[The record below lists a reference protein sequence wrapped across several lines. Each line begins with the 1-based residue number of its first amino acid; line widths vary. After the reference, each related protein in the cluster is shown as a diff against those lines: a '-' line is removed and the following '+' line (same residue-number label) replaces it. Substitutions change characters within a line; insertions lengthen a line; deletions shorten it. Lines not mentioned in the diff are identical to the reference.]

1 MTHPTLAPTHPHGI
15 PETDLFGYLAEFSS
29 AQALVDAAEAA
40 HKAGFTKTDAYSPF
54 PIPEIDHSLGIRRT
68 ILPWIILSMGIIGG
82 SAGFFMQWFANTVH
96 YPLNIGGRPPNSWPM
111 FIPIT
116 FEMTILFSAFTA
128 GIAMILMNG
137 LPKHYHPVFNVPGFS
152 RASSESFFLSIE
164 ADDPNFDREKTM
176 EFLKSLNPLEVSEVA
191 P

>member
-1 MTHPTLAPTHPHGI
+1 MSTHTTVTHPHGV
-15 PETDLFGYLAEFSS
+15 PDTELFGVMAEFES
-29 AQALVDAAEAA
+29 AQALVDAADAA
-40 HKAGFTKTDAYSPF
+40 RKAGFTKMDAYSPF
-54 PIPEIDHSLGIRRT
+54 PIPEIDHALGIKRS
-68 ILPWIILSMGIIGG
+68 ILPWMILFMGITGG
-82 SAGFFMQWFANTVH
+82 TLGFFMQWFSNTQH
-96 YPLNIGGRPPNSWPM
+96 YPLNIGGRPMNSWPM

-116 FEMTILFSAFTA
+116 FELTILFSAFTA

-152 RASSESFFLSIE
+152 RASSESFFLCIE
-164 ADDPNFDREKTM
+164 MADPQFDQQKTT